1 MLLLVFGGG
10 LLAVFSVIWRG
21 LLVVV
26 LKMNAEER
34 VEGGKK
40 KEEEEEELNVPQT
53 HLPELVGEGLVEQS
67 SQEDISIFDHFK
79 KGNVR
84 EVSVETL
91 KEEYNKRVEEMR
103 SMLPVIRRSAAH
115 EVTIQS
121 DGCYQLFS
129 GERFY
134 TQPEARYA

>member
-1 MLLLVFGGG
+1 MLLLVFRGG
-10 LLAVFSVIWRG
+10 LSAVFSVIWRG

-79 KGNVR
+79 KGNER

-91 KEEYNKRVEEMR
+91 KEG
-103 SMLPVIRRSAAH
+103 LPFFLA
-115 EVTIQS
+115 T
-121 DGCYQLFS
+121 LFS
-129 GERFY
+129 HFSFFLLFFFVE
-134 TQPEARYA
+134 